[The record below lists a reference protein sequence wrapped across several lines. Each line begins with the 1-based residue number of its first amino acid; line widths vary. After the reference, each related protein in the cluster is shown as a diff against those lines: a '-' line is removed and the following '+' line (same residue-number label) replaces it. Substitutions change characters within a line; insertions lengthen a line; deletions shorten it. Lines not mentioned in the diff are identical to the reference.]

1 VAPSEVAPGEVAQNA
16 RSCQDLCATCTSRD
30 PVGFTQVVSA
40 VFQKVDEVAGLGRL
54 DVFTAADCVPIAAAV
69 HELHDRW
76 IVRSSGAFFTLGV
89 NAYMDLASSADSHA
103 TYDNP
108 AKIYNEI
115 LLDRFGGVLDTI
127 AAALSDATARRV
139 RLADDLARTPRVD
152 GVRDTARRGRSV
164 HFDLQYLRLRERPRY
179 ARSTGTLSP
188 TAASSTCRR
197 CRTRSTAISRCT
209 SPGWPRTDSW
219 CRRACS
225 RTESSG
231 CASSSP
237 VAAPS
242 SSR

>member
-1 VAPSEVAPGEVAQNA
+1 
-16 RSCQDLCATCTSRD
+16 
-30 PVGFTQVVSA
+30 VVSA

-139 RLADDLARTPRVD
+139 RLADDLALPGLHVWTASGIPRAAGGRCTSICNTCACASD
-152 GVRDTARRGRSV
+152 PATRARRGR
-164 HFDLQYLRLRERPRY
+164 
-179 ARSTGTLSP
+179 
-188 TAASSTCRR
+188 CRR
-197 CRTRSTAISRCT
+197 LPHRQPAD
-209 SPGWPRTDSW
+209 G
-219 CRRACS
+219 
-225 RTESSG
+225 
-231 CASSSP
+231 
-237 VAAPS
+237 VAPDQQL
-242 SSR
+242 